1 MPQMSGTLALVG
13 GGPFEV
19 NDELD
24 RRLLAEV
31 GATSVVVLPTAE
43 AFENPATMIAAAMSW
58 AERLEVDVEALM
70 VLRRHDADDDGA
82 AAVIRAARAVYVV
95 GDSSQHLRTA
105 LKDTPVF
112 EALGAVLSA
121 GGLVVAVGASA
132 AALCDPMLDQR
143 GGAFTIGLGLAP
155 GLAVIPG
162 DESEERRQRTLSLA
176 RTPVVELPTG
186 SAIIG
191 RTDEW
196 ELVGD
201 AVVHGDLDPRD

>member
-1 MPQMSGTLALVG
+1 MSGTLALVG